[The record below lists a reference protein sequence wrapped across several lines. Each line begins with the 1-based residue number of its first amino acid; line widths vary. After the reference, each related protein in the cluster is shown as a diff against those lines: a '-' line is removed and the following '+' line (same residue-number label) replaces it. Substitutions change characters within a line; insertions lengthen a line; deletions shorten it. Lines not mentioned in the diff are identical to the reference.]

1 MGPVLGPHTRTDST
15 RDTRVAEP
23 WLPALEDGQSGE
35 GQCLTSDAPHH
46 GERRP
51 PPGTLFRHPHS
62 EQRRPARAHA
72 VGPVLGPHTRTDRT
86 QDTLVTEPWL
96 PAPGHGRPGEGQRL
110 TPDAPR
116 NARKRPPPG
125 TPIHHPHNEQRTN
138 APTHQPRDIRTPP
151 PALRHSDTTM
161 AEPAAPRKTRPRSPT
176 LDEAHEVISTLGLR
190 DGEGDPPQGDAGTE
204 SDLEAVP
211 EPPTGG
217 APAERTP
224 PAGSVPAIC
233 PAWKRGHCTGEGW
246 CPKQHPQPIPDDGAL
261 PEVKPA
267 AARAALRYGL
277 AQGWILDGTARGSVN
292 IQEAVDRVTHAG
304 QAAVALHTRGRHGG
318 PAEGIIVEPSGM
330 VLVLAADMVQGVLH
344 ASRVRRA
351 CPQST
356 IQVYT
361 PPRAWPFSTWAVLA
375 VMWHLAP
382 EDAPTGTAED
392 IARDLHTWPADQDNP
407 WRRPRGGLPVAPAAE
422 GLSLAATLQ
431 RHPDKQAR
439 HFLQTGT
446 VPATP
451 PDSEWRWD
459 AGVAQPLP
467 GPWTLPLWYLPMG
480 TLAHATQ
487 AVKGAF
493 PPPLFPGVALL
504 RSLQAGAAWVRWK
517 EGKGRS
523 SPYFPMV
530 QGQALIHAEGMGTV
544 ELGAIV
550 PGTAF
555 RWITAAAPQPMRSP
569 PACHRLLRM
578 VPSLAP
584 QHAFTRDVWKAVL
597 SHTREWLTNPG
608 ARYPPG
614 PVLEQ
619 LTAPTP
625 GVLHALHRASALT
638 KQLNDEVLDLA
649 LEPLRVLY
657 PQTHIPPAGTSNR
670 LGRPELQR
678 RVEGAHPGGVV
689 EQWLTLRNP
698 STAEGHWYLHQLLFQ
713 PRTTPEHCRQ
723 NPYHTHPERRGAQN
737 FPQPVPPALPPGQ
750 DPEALQQGPPLD
762 GATTVQQRGSD
773 GADGTEPDWTNLRSG
788 GLDGSLQ
795 APRPRYHGAPAVQ
808 TNGPHGAGVRG
819 RGRHHGSRGGVAGA
833 TAAPRPL
840 PRHAAL
846 PAGCNARADG
856 TPHGGAA
863 IRRRSRVASGRR
875 GELRPPP
882 RPGADCGK
890 HTRASARCTRP
901 VACHTPRARVWG
913 AGDGKPPPGPKQGG
927 ALVLQTAG
935 YQAIIHGHAGGYRSH
950 VLAGGRWTVWHST
963 ARQGA
968 FPPLPTSTGDRG
980 PPRPTICRRTPGRW
994 RSCCTPSA
1002 PPTRGRNRGRS
1013 TPPHWCGAPT
1023 RRSIYGPRGRE
1034 TPSGPRTSRT
1044 STRGQSRTPA
1054 QRLPWR
1060 WPNRDSR
1067 TRSGWSACSARRTRT
1082 SPSATPSACRGPRP

>member
-1 MGPVLGPHTRTDST
+1 
-15 RDTRVAEP
+15 
-23 WLPALEDGQSGE
+23 
-35 GQCLTSDAPHH
+35 
-46 GERRP
+46 
-51 PPGTLFRHPHS
+51 
-62 EQRRPARAHA
+62 
-72 VGPVLGPHTRTDRT
+72 
-86 QDTLVTEPWL
+86 
-96 PAPGHGRPGEGQRL
+96 
-110 TPDAPR
+110 
-116 NARKRPPPG
+116 
-125 TPIHHPHNEQRTN
+125 
-138 APTHQPRDIRTPP
+138 
-151 PALRHSDTTM
+151 M

-176 LDEAHEVISTLGLR
+176 LDEAHEVIRALGLR
-190 DGEGDPPQGDAGTE
+190 DGEGDPPQGDAGTD
-204 SDLEAVP
+204 SNLEALA
-211 EPPTGG
+211 EPPTGD
-217 APAERTP
+217 APAEPAP

-233 PAWKRGHCTGEGW
+233 PAWKRGHCTGEGR
-246 CPKQHPQPIPDDGAL
+246 CPKQHPQPGPDDGAL

-267 AARAALRYGL
+267 AARAALCYGVT
-277 AQGWILDGTARGSVN
+277 QGWILDETARGSVN
-292 IQEAVDRVTHAG
+292 FQEAVDRVTHAG

-318 PAEGIIVEPSGM
+318 PAEGIIVDPSGM
-330 VLVLAADMVQGVLH
+330 VLVLAADIVRGVLH

-351 CPQST
+351 CPQWT

-392 IARDLHTWPADQDNP
+392 IARDLHTWPADQEYP

-467 GPWTLPLWYLPMG
+467 GSWTLPLWYLPMG

-493 PPPLFPGVALL
+493 PQPLLPGVALL

-517 EGKGRS
+517 ERKGRS

-544 ELGAIV
+544 EWGAKV
-550 PGTAF
+550 PGTAC
-555 RWITAAAPQPMRSP
+555 RWITAAAPQPMQSP

-608 ARYPPG
+608 TRYPLE

-657 PQTHIPPAGTSNR
+657 PQAHIPPAGTSNR
-670 LGRPELQR
+670 LGRLGLQR
-678 RVEGAHPGGVV
+678 RVEAF
-689 EQWLTLRNP
+689 R
-698 STAEGHWYLHQLLFQ
+698 
-713 PRTTPEHCRQ
+713 
-723 NPYHTHPERRGAQN
+723 RRGGTVAN
-737 FPQPVPPALPPGQ
+737 APQSVHRGGPLVPAPTPLPATGSPGTPPAKPVPHAPGAPRRAKLPAANPARPPAG
-750 DPEALQQGPPLD
+750 AGTGGATAGPPARHRHH
-762 GATTVQQRGSD
+762 GTAKGRRQREWCRTGRH
-773 GADGTEPDWTNLRSG
+773 ELRSG

-795 APRPRYHGAPAVQ
+795 APHPRYHGTPAVQ
-808 TNGPHGAGVRG
+808 THGPHGAGVRG
-819 RGRHHGSRGGVAGA
+819 RGSHHGSSGGVAGA

-840 PRHAAL
+840 LRHTA
-846 PAGCNARADG
+846 PTAGRDARADG
-856 TPHGGAA
+856 TPHGGAT
-863 IRRRSRVASGRR
+863 IRRRGGVAGRRR

-882 RPGADCGK
+882 RPGANCGM

-901 VACHTPRARVWG
+901 VACHTPRA
-913 AGDGKPPPGPKQGG
+913 
-927 ALVLQTAG
+927 
-935 YQAIIHGHAGGYRSH
+935 H
-950 VLAGGRWTVWHST
+950 
-963 ARQGA
+963 
-968 FPPLPTSTGDRG
+968 
-980 PPRPTICRRTPGRW
+980 PRLGCGRW
-994 RSCCTPSA
+994 R
-1002 PPTRGRNRGRS
+1002 
-1013 TPPHWCGAPT
+1013 
-1023 RRSIYGPRGRE
+1023 
-1034 TPSGPRTSRT
+1034 
-1044 STRGQSRTPA
+1044 TPA
-1054 QRLPWR
+1054 R
-1060 WPNRDSR
+1060 
-1067 TRSGWSACSARRTRT
+1067 A
-1082 SPSATPSACRGPRP
+1082 